1 MTDLPLEPEAGWE
14 SLYLAGEWTDSAGR
28 SPASSRTQSDDAGER
43 DAIADENPFTREEI
57 ATIPAGTEDD
67 VDRAY
72 EAAAEAQKEWS
83 QQPPQ
88 ARAGVI
94 NAAIEFVG
102 DHREEIAELLA
113 VESGS
118 TRVKSEAELGTA
130 RGMMQQ
136 AASYPFRMD
145 GQHMDSITP
154 GKENVAERVPVGV
167 VGVISPWNFPLH
179 LSMRAVAPAIAA
191 GNAVVLKPASNTP
204 ITGGLLLARIFE
216 EAGVPEGVLSVV
228 PGRGSEIGDAV
239 AGHEIP
245 RVLAFTGSTE
255 IGQRVAEK
263 AAGNCALP
271 ALELGGN
278 NVHVVTDEADLER
291 AVDGGVF
298 GSFLHQGQICISTNR
313 HLVHESIYD
322 DYVDALAD
330 RAASLPTGDPTDG
343 DTVIGPIIDESQR
356 DQILAYVE
364 DSVDEGA
371 TLETGGDADGL
382 VVEPTVLSDADNDM
396 AAACNEHFGPVA
408 PVIPY
413 SSDDEAI
420 ELANDTIH
428 GLSGSVHSEDMAQAR
443 RIADGIETGMIHIN
457 DQPINDEPHVP
468 FGGMKQSGIGRYNGE
483 QILDELTTTKWISVQ
498 HEPREYPF

>member
-1 MTDLPLEPEAGWE
+1 MTDLPLEPEGGWE
-14 SLYLAGEWTDSAGR
+14 SLYLAGEWTDTG
-28 SPASSRTQSDDAGER
+28 DR
-43 DAIADENPFTREEI
+43 DAIADENPYTREEI
-57 ATIPAGTEDD
+57 ATVPAGTEAD

-72 EAAAEAQKEWS
+72 EAAAEAQDAWS

-88 ARAGVI
+88 ARAGVLT
-94 NAAIEFVG
+94 AAIEFVG

-118 TRVKSEAELGTA
+118 TQVKCEAELGTA

-154 GKENVAERVPVGV
+154 GKENIAERVPVGV

-216 EAGVPEGVLSVV
+216 AAGVPEGVLSVV

-278 NVHVVTDEADLER
+278 NVHVVTDEADLDR

-356 DQILAYVE
+356 DQIVDYVE
-364 DSVDEGA
+364 RSVDEGA

-382 VVEPTVLSDADNDM
+382 VVEPTVLSDADNGM

-413 SSDDEAI
+413 SSDEDAI

-428 GLSGSVHSEDMAQAR
+428 GLSGSVHSEDVERAR
-443 RIADGIETGMIHIN
+443 RIADGIETGMIHVN

-468 FGGMKQSGIGRYNGE
+468 FGGMKQSGMGRYNGE

>member
-1 MTDLPLEPEAGWE
+1 MTDLPLTPERGWE
-14 SLYLAGEWTDSAGR
+14 SLYLAGSWTNAG
-28 SPASSRTQSDDAGER
+28 DR
-43 DAIADENPFTREEI
+43 DAISDENPYTREEI
-57 ATIPAGTEDD
+57 ATVPAATADD
-67 VDRAY
+67 VDAAY
-72 EAAAEAQKEWS
+72 EAAAEAQESWAH
-83 QQPPQ
+83 QPPQ
-88 ARAGVI
+88 ARAGAI

-102 DHREEIAELLA
+102 DHREEIAELLS

-118 TRVKSEAELGTA
+118 APVKCEAEIQTA
-130 RGMMQQ
+130 RGMMQE
-136 AASYPFRMD
+136 AASYPFRMS

-154 GKENVAERVPVGV
+154 GKENTAERVPVGV

-191 GNAVVLKPASNTP
+191 GNSVVLKPASNTP

-216 EAGVPEGVLSVV
+216 AAGVPEGVLSVI

-239 AGHEIP
+239 ADHDVP
-245 RVLAFTGSTE
+245 RVIAFTGSTE

-263 AAGNCALP
+263 AASNCALP

-313 HLVHESIYD
+313 HLVHESLYD

-330 RAASLPTGDPTDG
+330 RAASLPTGDPTDE
-343 DTVIGPIIDESQR
+343 DTIIGPIIDESQR
-356 DQILAYVE
+356 DQIVDYIE
-364 DSVDEGA
+364 ESVDEGA
-371 TLETGGDADGL
+371 TLETGGDHDGL
-382 VVEPTVLSDADNDM
+382 VVEPTVLSDVDNDM

-413 SSDDEAI
+413 SSDEEAI

-428 GLSGSVHSEDMAQAR
+428 GLSGSVHSEDLEQAR
-443 RIADGIETGMIHIN
+443 KIADGIDTGMIHIN

-468 FGGMKQSGIGRYNGE
+468 FGGMKQSGMGRYNGE
-483 QILDELTTTKWISVQ
+483 QILEEVTTTKWISVQ

>member
-1 MTDLPLEPEAGWE
+1 MTELPLAPEDGWE
-14 SLYLAGEWTDSAGR
+14 SLYLAGDWTDSAGR
-28 SPASSRTQSDDAGER
+28 SPASSRTQSDDGGDR
-43 DAIADENPFTREEI
+43 DAITVENPYTREAI
-57 ATIPAGTEDD
+57 ASVPAGTEDD

-72 EAAAEAQKEWS
+72 ETAASAQETWA

-94 NAAIEFVG
+94 NAAVEFVG
-102 DHREEIAELLA
+102 DHREAIADLLA
-113 VESGS
+113 RESGS
-118 TRVKSEAELGTA
+118 TRVKAEAELETA
-130 RGMMQQ
+130 IGMMQQ
-136 AASYPFRMD
+136 AASYPFRMA
-145 GQHMDSITP
+145 GQHADSITP

-216 EAGVPEGVLSVV
+216 AAGVPEGVLSVV

-239 AGHEIP
+239 AGHEVP
-245 RVLAFTGSTE
+245 RTIAFTGSTE
-255 IGQRVAEK
+255 IGQGVAAT
-263 AAGNCALP
+263 AARNCALP
-271 ALELGGN
+271 AMELGGN

-298 GSFLHQGQICISTNR
+298 GSFLHQGQICISINR
-313 HLVHESIYD
+313 HLVHEDVYD
-322 DYVDALAD
+322 EYVDALAD
-330 RAASLPTGDPTDG
+330 RAASLPTGDPTDD
-343 DTVIGPIIDESQR
+343 DTVIGPIIDEGQR
-356 DQILAYVE
+356 DQILEYID
-364 DSVDEGA
+364 DSVDAGA
-371 TLETGGDADGL
+371 TLETGGDHDGL

-413 SSDDEAI
+413 ASDDEAI

-428 GLSGSVHSEDMAQAR
+428 GLSGSVHSETIERAR

-457 DQPINDEPHVP
+457 DQPVNDEPHVP
-468 FGGMKQSGIGRYNGE
+468 FGGMKQSGMGRYNGE
-483 QILDELTTTKWISVQ
+483 QILEEVTTTKWISVQ

>member
-1 MTDLPLEPEAGWE
+1 MSESDLPLAPESGWN
-14 SLYLAGEWTDSAGR
+14 SLYLAGDWTDVGGR
-28 SPASSRTQSDDAGER
+28 EPLSV
-43 DAIADENPFTREEI
+43 ENPYTREEV

-67 VDRAY
+67 VDAAY
-72 EAAAEAQKEWS
+72 QAAAAAQEAWA

-88 ARAGVI
+88 ARAGAV

-113 VESGS
+113 VEAGS
-118 TRVKSEAELGTA
+118 AQVKCEAELQTA

-239 AGHEIP
+239 ADHEVP

-255 IGQRVAEK
+255 IGQRVAQK
-263 AAGNCALP
+263 AASNCALP

-278 NVHVVTDEADLER
+278 NVHVVTEHADLDR
-291 AVDGGVF
+291 AVDGGIF
-298 GSFLHQGQICISTNR
+298 GSFLHQGQACISINR
-313 HLVHESIYD
+313 HLVHENVADEYA
-322 DYVDALAD
+322 DALAD
-330 RAASLPTGDPTDG
+330 RAASLPTGDPTDE
-343 DTVIGPIIDESQR
+343 DTIIGPIIDESQR
-356 DQILAYVE
+356 DQILDYVE
-364 DSVDEGA
+364 RSVDEGA
-371 TLETGGDADGL
+371 TVAAGGDHDGL
-382 VVEPTVLSDADNDM
+382 VVEPTVLVDADNDM
-396 AAACNEHFGPVA
+396 AAAENEHFGPIA

-413 SSDDEAI
+413 SSDEEAI

-428 GLSGSVHSEDMAQAR
+428 GLSGSVHSEDLGQAR
-443 RIADGIETGMIHIN
+443 AIADGIDTGMIHIN

-468 FGGMKQSGIGRYNGE
+468 FGGMKQSGMGRYNGE
-483 QILDELTTTKWISVQ
+483 QILDEMTTTKWVSVQ

>member
-1 MTDLPLEPEAGWE
+1 MTARPAAGRSLRLRVRYLSLLEGYATRMTDLPLAPEGGWE
-14 SLYLAGEWTDSAGR
+14 SLYLAGDWTDAGDR
-28 SPASSRTQSDDAGER
+28 DTITVENPYTR
-43 DAIADENPFTREEI
+43 DAIAS
-57 ATIPAGTEDD
+57 IPAGTEAD
-67 VDRAY
+67 VERAY
-72 EAAAEAQKEWS
+72 ETAASAQEAWA

-94 NAAIEFVG
+94 NAAVQFVE
-102 DHREEIAELLA
+102 DHRGEIAELLA
-113 VESGS
+113 RESGS
-118 TRVKSEAELGTA
+118 TRVKCEAELGTA
-130 RGMMQQ
+130 IGMLQQ

-145 GQHMDSITP
+145 GQHADSITP

-179 LSMRAVAPAIAA
+179 LSMRAVAPAIAT

-216 EAGVPEGVLSVV
+216 AAGVPEASSASSPAAAPRSATRLPVTRSQGPS
-228 PGRGSEIGDAV
+228 PSPARPRSDRGSPPRRPATAPYPRWNS
-239 AGHEIP
+239 AGTTSTSSPTRPTSSGPSTAASSAPFSTRPDLHLDQSPSGP
-245 RVLAFTGSTE
+245 R
-255 IGQRVAEK
+255 
-263 AAGNCALP
+263 
-271 ALELGGN
+271 
-278 NVHVVTDEADLER
+278 
-291 AVDGGVF
+291 GV
-298 GSFLHQGQICISTNR
+298 
-313 HLVHESIYD
+313 YD

-330 RAASLPTGDPTDG
+330 RAASLPTGDPTDD

-356 DQILAYVE
+356 DQIVE
-364 DSVDEGA
+364 YIEESVDAGA
-371 TLETGGDADGL
+371 TLETGGDHDGL

-413 SSDDEAI
+413 ASDDEAI

-428 GLSGSVHSEDMAQAR
+428 GLSGAVHSETIERAR

-468 FGGMKQSGIGRYNGE
+468 SAG
-483 QILDELTTTKWISVQ
+483 
-498 HEPREYPF
+498 

>member
-1 MTDLPLEPEAGWE
+1 MIDLPLAPESGWE
-14 SLYLAGEWTDSAGR
+14 SLYLAGDWVATGD
-28 SPASSRTQSDDAGER
+28 R
-43 DAIADENPFTREEI
+43 DTIAVENPYTREVL
-57 ATIPAGTEDD
+57 ATVPAATEDD

-72 EAAAEAQKEWS
+72 EAAADAQESWAR
-83 QQPPQ
+83 QPPQ
-88 ARAGVI
+88 ARAGPI

-102 DHREEIAELLA
+102 DHREEIADLLA
-113 VESGS
+113 RESGS
-118 TRVKSEAELGTA
+118 TQVKCEAELGTA

-136 AASYPFRMD
+136 ASSYPFRMD

-154 GKENVAERVPVGV
+154 GKENIAEQVPVGV

-191 GNAVVLKPASNTP
+191 GNSVVLKPASNTP

-216 EAGVPEGVLSVV
+216 EAGIPDGVLNVV

-263 AAGNCALP
+263 AASTCTLP

-278 NVHVVTDEADLER
+278 NVHVVTENADLDR
-291 AVDGGVF
+291 AVDSGVF
-298 GSFLHQGQICISTNR
+298 GSFLHQGQACISINR
-313 HLVHESIYD
+313 HLVHESLYD
-322 DYVDALAD
+322 DYVDALTD
-330 RAASLPTGDPTDG
+330 RAASLPTGDPTAD
-343 DTVIGPIIDESQR
+343 DTIIGPIIDEGQR
-356 DQILAYVE
+356 DQIVDYIEA
-364 DSVDEGA
+364 SIDEGA
-371 TLETGGDADGL
+371 TLETGGESDGL
-382 VVEPTVLSDADNDM
+382 VVEPTVLSDADNGM
-396 AAACNEHFGPVA
+396 AAAENEHFGPIA

-413 SSDDEAI
+413 SSDAAAI

-428 GLSGSVHSEDMAQAR
+428 GLSGSVHSEDIAQAR
-443 RIADGIETGMIHIN
+443 RIADGIDTGMIHIN

-468 FGGMKQSGIGRYNGE
+468 FGGMKQSGMGRYNGE
-483 QILDELTTTKWISVQ
+483 QILEEVTTTKLVSVQ